1 MSKELLHKI
10 ERLNERC
17 PIEFPDQLYLRKGDE
32 YIECYDPVYSIK
44 VDSGTLFV
52 EGSCHTVYEHDI
64 KEFDSIYI
72 TQDEPVDLHNP
83 LYTKEEIRASRL
95 AEEKSDD

>member
-32 YIECYDPVYSIK
+32 YIQSYDPVFSMR
-44 VDSGTLFV
+44 VDGDTLFI
-52 EGSCHTVYEHDI
+52 EGYIHTAYEHDI

-83 LYTKEEIRASRL
+83 MYTKEEIRASRL
-95 AEEKSDD
+95 AGENI